1 MCSGIQGN
9 RQVVVQ
15 SEAFYQPNEQR
26 AIAARNHVRY
36 NTTMDYTANAMFLS
50 KSHIFLS
57 TSIM

>member
-26 AIAARNHVRY
+26 AIARSEPRSLHWWQRWDALPV
-36 NTTMDYTANAMFLS
+36 S
-50 KSHIFLS
+50 IF
-57 TSIM
+57 